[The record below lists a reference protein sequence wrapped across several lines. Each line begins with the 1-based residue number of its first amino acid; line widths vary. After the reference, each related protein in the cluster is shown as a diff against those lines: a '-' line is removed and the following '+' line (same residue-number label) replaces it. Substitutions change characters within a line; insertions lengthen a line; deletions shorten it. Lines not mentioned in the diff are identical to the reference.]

1 MRVGISLLTL
11 VPGISGG
18 SETYARALTRTL
30 AAEGTLDYR
39 VFLPTIAADAG
50 GGLDST
56 VVTRYRASRGMP
68 GRIAA
73 MASAAL
79 HPGPLRQALEL
90 DRLDVVHFPLSV
102 MLPPVAG
109 AGPPAVTTVLDVQ
122 HEVFPEFFSR
132 AELAYRRRVY
142 GWTVRRSRRVVT
154 ISEHAKQAL
163 VERLGLPPDKVR
175 VIYLAVDHERFTPG
189 DEGREPFLLY
199 PANPWPHKNHRRLLE
214 AFRLVRAQHPDLR
227 LVLTGHGHEEPVPEG
242 VEIAGRVPL
251 DELVSLY
258 RRASAVVFPSLYEG
272 FGQPPLEALACA
284 TPVACSDIPPLR
296 EVCGDAAVYFDPT
309 QPEAIAAGI
318 EEALRRGPELSAAGP
333 ARAARFTWSENARLH
348 EDVYR
353 ELAA

>member
-30 AAEGTLDYR
+30 AGEGTLAYK

-50 GGLDST
+50 GGLDAE

-79 HPGPLRQALEL
+79 HPGPLRRALDL
-90 DRLDVVHFPLSV
+90 DGLDAVHFPLSV
-102 MLPPVAG
+102 MLPPVDG
-109 AGPPAVTTVLDVQ
+109 VPAVTTVLDVQ
-122 HEVFPEFFSR
+122 HEEFPAFFSR

-142 GWTVRRSRRVVT
+142 GWTVRRSRLVVT

-163 VERLGLPPDKVR
+163 VDRLGLPPGRGR
-175 VIYLAVDHERFTPG
+175 VIYLAVDHERFRPG
-189 DEGREPFLLY
+189 EEEREPFLLY
-199 PANPWPHKNHRRLLE
+199 PANPWPHKNHARLLE
-214 AFRLVRAQHPDLR
+214 AFRLVRAKHPELR
-227 LVLTGHGHEEPVPEG
+227 LVLTGHGHEEPVPAG

-258 RRASAVVFPSLYEG
+258 RGASAVVFPSLYEG

-284 TPVACSDIPPLR
+284 PPVACSDIPPLR
-296 EVCGDAAVYFDPT
+296 EVCGEVAVYFDPT
-309 QPEAIAAGI
+309 EPEAIASGI
-318 EEALRRGPELSAAGP
+318 EEALRRAPELSAAGP
-333 ARAARFTWSENARLH
+333 ARAAGFTWSENARLH
-348 EDVYR
+348 EAIYR